1 MNLEL
6 EGKTA
11 LVTGAAG
18 DSIGNAIARGLAAEG
33 VQLCIAAR
41 RKDKLE
47 QAAQEIVAAGGRR
60 PVVVAV
66 DLTEKDGPAR
76 MAQQAI
82 AELGRVDI
90 LVNSAGYSVPGWK
103 VDSPEEKWQAEMDL
117 IFNNI
122 RKTCL
127 GVVGGMVKK
136 GWGRIINVTGHS
148 EVREFTGSTAS
159 KAATH
164 GFSKGLSNEVAK
176 HGVTVNCLAP
186 GKIATDTLRGKY
198 SEAKWK
204 KTAEE
209 VPMKRWGETR
219 EFADVALFLASQ
231 RASYI
236 TGTIIPVDG
245 GYRRYVF

>member
-1 MNLEL
+1 MNLDL

-33 VQLCIAAR
+33 VHLCIAAR
-41 RKDKLE
+41 RKDALD
-47 QAAQEIVAAGGRR
+47 QAAEEIVAAGGRQ
-60 PVVVAV
+60 PFVVSV
-66 DLTEKDGPAR
+66 DLTESDGPPR
-76 MAQQAI
+76 LAQQAI
-82 AELGRVDI
+82 DKLGHVDI
-90 LVNSAGYSVPGWK
+90 LVNSAGYSVSGWT
-103 VDSPEEKWQAEMDL
+103 VESPEEKWQAEMDL

-122 RKTCL
+122 RKTAL
-127 GVVGGMVKK
+127 AVVPGMIKQ

-148 EVREFTGSTAS
+148 EVRDFTGSTAS
-159 KAATH
+159 KAAVH
-164 GFSKGLSNEVAK
+164 GFSKGLSNEVSK

-186 GKIATDTLRGKY
+186 GKIATGTLRSKY

-209 VPMKRWGETR
+209 VPMQRWGETR
-219 EFADVALFLASQ
+219 EFADVAVFLASP
-231 RASYI
+231 RASYV
-236 TGTIIPVDG
+236 TGTVIPIDG

>member
-41 RKDKLE
+41 RKHVLE
-47 QAAQEIVAAGGRR
+47 QAAEEIVSAGGRR
-60 PVVVAV
+60 PVIVAV
-66 DLTEKDGPAR
+66 DLTERDGPAR
-76 MAQQAI
+76 LAKEA
-82 AELGRVDI
+82 LGQLGHVDI
-90 LVNSAGYSVPGWK
+90 LVNSAGYSVPGWT
-103 VDSPEEKWQAEMDL
+103 VESPEEMWEAEMDL

-122 RKTCL
+122 RKL
-127 GVVGGMVKK
+127 SLALVPGMIKQN
-136 GWGRIINVTGHS
+136 WGRIINVTGHS

-164 GFSKGLSNEVAK
+164 GFSKGLSNEVSR

-204 KTAEE
+204 
-209 VPMKRWGETR
+209 
-219 EFADVALFLASQ
+219 
-231 RASYI
+231 
-236 TGTIIPVDG
+236 
-245 GYRRYVF
+245 